1 MKKIVIA
8 ATTLIFVSSFASV
21 SSASE
26 DSGSTQTSTRAVN
39 DQITDSVTQ
48 FKSTDQDANGITA
61 LAEGHVSSVTD
72 LSLDKVET
80 NSDKHA
86 D

>member
-8 ATTLIFVSSFASV
+8 AITLIFASAFASV
-21 SSASE
+21 TSASE
-26 DSGSTQTSTRAVN
+26 DSGLNQTSTRAVN

-48 FKSTDQDANGITA
+48 FSSTDQDADGITA
-61 LAEGHVSSVTD
+61 LAEGHVSGVTD
-72 LSLDKVET
+72 LSLNKVEK
-80 NSDKHA
+80 NSENHA